1 MAKAIKKT
9 IKKKAVKKKAGK
21 KVMKKAAAPEFTAK
35 MAIEITTTFKDSI
48 GLTAKI
54 SAALAKAKV
63 NILAGT
69 GYAAGCMSRKAT
81 FNFIVEDFAK
91 AERVL
96 DDVGADEINEQS
108 ILLVQTPNK
117 PGALGRITGLISKAD
132 INIYY
137 FYATTSSGRTAT
149 SVIKTA
155 NDSKAL
161 KIFTKAR

>member
-1 MAKAIKKT
+1 MAKAAKKVMKKKT
-9 IKKKAVKKKAGK
+9 GK
-21 KVMKKAAAPEFTAK
+21 KVTKKAAAPEFITK

-48 GLTAKI
+48 GLTSKI
-54 SAALAKAKV
+54 SAALAKEKV

-69 GYAAGCMSRKAT
+69 GYAAGFMSRKAT
-81 FNFIVEDFAK
+81 FNFIVEDFAR
-91 AERVL
+91 AEKVL
-96 DDVGADEINEQS
+96 DDVGADDIQEQS
-108 ILLVQTPNK
+108 ILLVQMPNK
-117 PGALGRITGLISKAD
+117 PGALERITGLISRAG

-161 KIFTKAR
+161 KVLQKA